1 MWVMFCGLSSL
12 SREAVKESDSVRKY
26 CLTHKFVFLG
36 GGAGCENTADQ
47 DELLEVSNPPL
58 HLTLYLE

>member
-1 MWVMFCGLSSL
+1 MGDVLWAELIAQGSSE
-12 SREAVKESDSVRKY
+12 RSDSVRKY